1 MFAAYIAVT
10 LLTSAVN
17 VYAAYLNFIGHKSV
31 KATADKTRVPQS
43 WMIPLGV
50 LLAAGALGL
59 LIGFV
64 VPLLG
69 TLAAVGLVLYF
80 LGALGAHLRAR
91 NYQLG
96 GWAIFLS
103 LAVAALA
110 VNLAYRSPW

>member
-10 LLTSAVN
+10 LLASAAN
-17 VYAAYLNFIGHKSV
+17 SYAAYLNFIGNESI
-31 KATADKTRVPQS
+31 KATADKMRVPQS
-43 WMIPLGV
+43 WRIPLGA

-59 LIGFV
+59 LVGFA

-80 LGALGAHLRAR
+80 LGAFGAHLRAH
-91 NYQLG
+91 NYQFG
-96 GWAIFLS
+96 AWAPFLS

-110 VNLAYRSPW
+110 VNLAYRNPW

>member
-1 MFAAYIAVT
+1 VFAAYVVVT
-10 LLTSAVN
+10 LLASSAN
-17 VYAAYLNFIGHKSV
+17 GYAAYSSFTGAEFV
-31 KATADKTRVPQS
+31 KATADNIRVPQS
-43 WMIPLGV
+43 WMIPLGA

-59 LIGFV
+59 MIGFV

-96 GWAIFLS
+96 AWAIFLS

-110 VNLAYRSPW
+110 VNLAYRPW